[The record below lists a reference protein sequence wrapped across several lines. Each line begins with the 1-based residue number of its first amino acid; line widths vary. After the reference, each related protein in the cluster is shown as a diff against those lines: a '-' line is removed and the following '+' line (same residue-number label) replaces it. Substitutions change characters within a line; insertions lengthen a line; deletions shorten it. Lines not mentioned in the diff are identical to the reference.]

1 MTMINE
7 RDAFD
12 PFDDIQCEDFY
23 GDPPEDLDPDE
34 DEDDELWSDDE
45 DWEELE
51 RDPYEMG
58 ITGDDAI
65 EFFDETGVL
74 TAEAYAFL
82 AEEDASGRFI

>member
-1 MTMINE
+1 MSMINE
-7 RDAFD
+7 RDAWD
-12 PFDDIQCEDFY
+12 DFDDIQCEDFY
-23 GDPPEDLDPDE
+23 PDPDPDDDE
-34 DEDDELWSDDE
+34 DEPWSDDE

-65 EFFDETGVL
+65 EFFDETGGL

>member
-1 MTMINE
+1 MSMISE
-7 RDAFD
+7 RDAWD
-12 PFDDIQCEDFY
+12 DFDDIQCEDFY
-23 GDPPEDLDPDE
+23 PDPDPDE
-34 DEDDELWSDDE
+34 DEDEPWSDDE

-65 EFFDETGVL
+65 EFFDETGGL

-82 AEEDASGRFI
+82 ADEDASGRFI

>member
-1 MTMINE
+1 MSMINE
-7 RDAFD
+7 RDAWD
-12 PFDDIQCEDFY
+12 DFDDIQCEDFY
-23 GDPPEDLDPDE
+23 PDPDE
-34 DEDDELWSDDE
+34 DDEDDEPWSDDE

-65 EFFDETGVL
+65 EFFDETGGL

>member
-1 MTMINE
+1 MSMINE
-7 RDAFD
+7 RDAWD
-12 PFDDIQCEDFY
+12 DFDDIQCEDFY
-23 GDPPEDLDPDE
+23 PDPDPDE
-34 DEDDELWSDDE
+34 DEDDPWSDDE

-65 EFFDETGVL
+65 EFFDETGGL

>member
-1 MTMINE
+1 MSMINE
-7 RDAFD
+7 RDAWD
-12 PFDDIQCEDFY
+12 DFDDIQCEDFY
-23 GDPPEDLDPDE
+23 PDPDPDE
-34 DEDDELWSDDE
+34 DEDEPWSDDE

-65 EFFDETGVL
+65 EFFDETGGL

>member
-1 MTMINE
+1 MSMINE
-7 RDAFD
+7 RDAWD
-12 PFDDIQCEDFY
+12 DFDDIQCEDFY
-23 GDPPEDLDPDE
+23 PDPDPDE
-34 DEDDELWSDDE
+34 DEDEPWSDDE

-65 EFFDETGVL
+65 EFFDETGGL

-82 AEEDASGRFI
+82 ADEDASGRFI

>member
-1 MTMINE
+1 MSIINE
-7 RDAFD
+7 RDAWD
-12 PFDDIQCEDFY
+12 DFDDIQCEDFY
-23 GDPPEDLDPDE
+23 PDPDPDDDE
-34 DEDDELWSDDE
+34 DEPWSDDE

-65 EFFDETGVL
+65 EFFDETGGL